1 MPTSLTDPTN
11 QRSERT
17 SATCS
22 NASAKRRHLEEPV
35 GELRVVL
42 SPDRPLGR
50 NDRRVM
56 ADLVAQAGPA
66 VLAVALHA
74 ELTRRLE
81 QLTEQ
86 AAELLRSRCRL
97 AVAQSDERR
106 QLQRDLHDGA
116 QQRLVAVA
124 VQLDAVGSR
133 LDTEPATA
141 RAELRRADDLLRESL
156 DEIRELSRGLHP
168 PCSRRAD

>member
-86 AAELLRSRCRL
+86 SAELLRSRC
-97 AVAQSDERR
+97 
-106 QLQRDLHDGA
+106 
-116 QQRLVAVA
+116 
-124 VQLDAVGSR
+124 R